1 MKKVTTF
8 QKGKILFNIIESLKS
23 IENKNFIYINE
34 YESEMLL
41 KIAKK
46 SGVHISGSCEAGMI
60 DISED
65 ILIIY
70 DWEEHNL
77 YKKINNLNN
86 LNNSNRPFIDF
97 ENIPVS
103 EELKKATKNFEEK
116 NIPSSGP
123 CKTLI
128 GEIFRAIQRV
138 QYRAYNDGDL
148 PWNVASPSF
157 MSYIFIKS
165 QIDKLNYSSL
175 SYNEE
180 SGDHEFEFT
189 DEFLKE
195 NNGGKISDM
204 IEDELAMGL
213 NFTKYQLIDLL
224 LNGKIEDVSNRFD
237 SRNYTTLER
246 DSMYY

>member
-1 MKKVTTF
+1 MKKVSTF

-65 ILIIY
+65 ISIIY

-103 EELKKATKNFEEK
+103 EELKKATKDFEEK

-128 GEIFRAIQRV
+128 GELFRAIQRI
-138 QYRAYNDGDL
+138 QYRAFNDGD
-148 PWNVASPSF
+148 NFYEIGSPSF
-157 MSYIFIKS
+157 MSYMFLIS
-165 QIDKLNYSSL
+165 RIDELNYSST

-180 SGDHEFEFT
+180 KGQHEFEFT
-189 DEFLKE
+189 NEFIKE
-195 NNGGKISDM
+195 NSWDGKISTI
-204 IEDELAMGL
+204 IEHSLAKDAD
-213 NFTKYQLIDLL
+213 FIKAQLIDLL
-224 LNGKIEDVSNRFD
+224 ENGKIQDKPNEWD
-237 SRNYTTLER
+237 SRDYSRLDKGNR
-246 DSMYY
+246 W